1 MTSLLNIKKIEEG
14 PVTVLHFEGRLDGQT
29 EPLAVENARA
39 VLDAGARFLLIDLQG
54 VDMVSSAGLR
64 AMHSIYEMFT
74 PYSEAQAWRVE
85 HPEETYKSPYFKLSR
100 AASQVHY
107 VLSIAGFLQNISMY
121 PDLQEALDSFPA

>member
-1 MTSLLNIKKIEEG
+1 MTSLLNIKKTEG
-14 PVTVLHFEGRLDGQT
+14 PVTVLYFEGRLDGQT

-39 VLDAGARFLLIDLQG
+39 VLNAGARFLLIDLQG

-74 PYSEAQAWRVE
+74 PHDEARAWRIE
-85 HPEETYKSPYFKLSR
+85 HSDETYKSPYFKLSR

-121 PDLQEALDSFPA
+121 PDLQEALDSFPE